1 MMVKSLQKPLDFLL
15 FSNIFISLGAAA
27 QGLVTY
33 HLLNKPINLSI
44 ILFLFFSTIL
54 TYNFSILIQNPKNPR
69 QSVFKRVR
77 WIFSHFKLNIA
88 ITLTAAI
95 FLFVAFVFLNFNTQI
110 LVLLLGVLS
119 ISYALP
125 IFYYNG
131 KRLSLRN
138 IPGLK
143 LFLIA
148 LVWALSSVLLP
159 IMELKNSGQIEI
171 SDYHIFILIAKRF
184 LFIMAITIPFDVR
197 DMFQDKVYG
206 LKTIATVFGE
216 RKSLIAC
223 QLMLISYLVL
233 LFLFRDNGFNNDFFA
248 LATTILLSGWLI
260 FKSKWQRN
268 EYYYFFYLDGILI
281 LQYVILVV
289 FKFVF

>member
-15 FSNIFISLGAAA
+15 FSNIFISFGAAA

-54 TYNFSILIQNPKNPR
+54 TYNFSILIQKPKNPQ
-69 QSVFKRVR
+69 QSAFKRVR
-77 WIFSHFKLNIA
+77 WIFSHYKLNVGF
-88 ITLTAAI
+88 TLVSALSLLFI
-95 FLFVAFVFLNFNTQI
+95 FIKLSFQVQI
-110 LVLLLGVLS
+110 LAAVLGVLS
-119 ISYALP
+119 IGYALP
-125 IFYYNG
+125 IFSING
-131 KRLSLRN
+131 KKLGLRN

-148 LVWALSSVLLP
+148 LVWALSAVLIP
-159 IMELKNSGQIEI
+159 ILELQQTHQLEI
-171 SDYHIFILIAKRF
+171 SNENTSILIIKRF
-184 LFIMAITIPFDVR
+184 LFIVAITIPFDIR

-216 RKSLIAC
+216 RKAFLAC
-223 QLMLISYLVL
+223 QFMLGSYLIL
-233 LFLFRDNGFNNDFFA
+233 LFLFNKDGFSNDFFA

-260 FKSKWQRN
+260 FKSKWKKN
-268 EYYYFFYLDGILI
+268 EHYYFLYLDGILI
-281 LQYVILVV
+281 LQYIMLLL